1 MREDEQL
8 HRELGMWCR
17 SRNTEGSVNTPSS
30 PNQTVIGRSPWL
42 AAVVCALVG
51 GVVFQFWGNA
61 VRGYIDTSSVFWW
74 WGWQW
79 FNPASESQHGPLV
92 LGVAV
97 WLGWRNLT
105 RTGSKVE
112 SPKSKVPEGI
122 WLAVVAMLMGLAIH
136 LLGYAV
142 QQTRFSIVAVL
153 VFGWG
158 VMRLGGGKRWGDA
171 TLFPLG
177 LLIFA
182 IPMGVLDS
190 VGFHLRL
197 GVIATTEMITGL
209 VGIDLVRNGTQ
220 LFSPDGSYQYDVA
233 AACSGVRSLMAML
246 ALSAIIGYLGPRSW
260 VRRSG
265 VFLLAFPLTFI
276 GNVVRISAIVF
287 AGEWFGQ
294 TAGEIVHDWA
304 GFIVFVIVLGGVQWA
319 ANQLEES
326 TPADSSSGIV
336 CNPSG
341 SFGPPRSLR
350 IAMLVVGLAGLGT
363 VGLIQRVE
371 SLGRMAQAGIPLAED
386 GLNPTPL
393 PKYIGTDWIG
403 QDSAVT
409 AVERELL
416 PPDTGYARKL
426 YVSLDDKRQQVFVSV
441 VLSGQDRTSIH
452 RPELCLVGQG
462 WSIEGQSQTMFDDQ
476 VPAALLRLRRDVVTP
491 DGAKVPVPALFA
503 YWFVGRDQVVATT
516 FERMWQTALNR
527 LRFQPD
533 RWAYVVV
540 QAVVLPGETEAVTLR
555 RMEGVAK
562 SLIGQLSPPSLK
574 TDKKG

>member
-1 MREDEQL
+1 M
-8 HRELGMWCR
+8 G
-17 SRNTEGSVNTPSS
+17 
-30 PNQTVIGRSPWL
+30 
-42 AAVVCALVG
+42 
-51 GVVFQFWGNA
+51 
-61 VRGYIDTSSVFWW
+61 
-74 WGWQW
+74 
-79 FNPASESQHGPLV
+79 
-92 LGVAV
+92 
-97 WLGWRNLT
+97 
-105 RTGSKVE
+105 
-112 SPKSKVPEGI
+112 
-122 WLAVVAMLMGLAIH
+122 AMLAGLVIH

-158 VMRLGGGKRWGDA
+158 AMRLGGGKRWGDA

-319 ANQLEES
+319 ANQLEEP

-336 CNPSG
+336 SNHSG
-341 SFGPPRSLR
+341 YFGPPHSLR

-363 VGLIQRVE
+363 VGLIERVE
-371 SLGRMAQAGIPLAED
+371 ALGRTALAGIPLAED

-403 QDSAVT
+403 MDSAVT
-409 AVERELL
+409 PIERELL

-426 YVSLDDKRQQVFVSV
+426 YVSLDDRRQRVFVSV

-462 WSIEGQSQTMFDDQ
+462 WSIEGQSQTTFDDQ
-476 VPAALLRLRRDVVTP
+476 VPATLLKLRRDVVTP

-516 FERMWQTALNR
+516 FERMWHTVLNR
-527 LRFQPD
+527 LRLQPD

-540 QAVVLPGETEAVTLR
+540 QTAVLSNESERDAKNRMRSVLVALKLQLVPDEFSARVEVP
-555 RMEGVAK
+555 EG
-562 SLIGQLSPPSLK
+562 
-574 TDKKG
+574 

>member
-1 MREDEQL
+1 MCV
-8 HRELGMWCR
+8 GA
-17 SRNTEGSVNTPSS
+17 RNTGFSVNVPSS
-30 PNQTVIGRSPWL
+30 PNQSVIGRSPWI
-42 AAVVCALVG
+42 AAAVCALVG
-51 GVVFQFWGNA
+51 AVVFQFWGNA

-79 FNPASESQHGPLV
+79 FNPASESQHGALV
-92 LGVAV
+92 FGVAV
-97 WLGWRNLT
+97 WLGWRNLAKDE
-105 RTGSKVE
+105 GS
-112 SPKSKVPEGI
+112 SKKGEIGALWPAVP
-122 WLAVVAMLMGLAIH
+122 AVLAMLAGLAIH

-142 QQTRFSIVAVL
+142 QQTRISIVAVL
-153 VFGWG
+153 FFTWG

-171 TLFPLG
+171 SMFPLG

-197 GVIATTEMITGL
+197 GVIATTELIANL

-246 ALSAIIGYLGPRSW
+246 ALSGIIGYLGPRSSL
-260 VRRSG
+260 RRLA

-276 GNVVRISAIVF
+276 GNVVRITAIVF

-294 TAGEIVHDWA
+294 TAGEMVHDWA

-319 ANQLEES
+319 ANRLEEP
-326 TPADSSSGIV
+326 TPANKSPETEPTQSNLLGYFV
-336 CNPSG
+336 R
-341 SFGPPRSLR
+341 PRSSR

-363 VGLIQRVE
+363 VGLIERVE
-371 SLGRMAQAGIPLAED
+371 SLGRTAQAGIPLAED
-386 GLNPTPL
+386 GLNPAPL

-403 QDSAVT
+403 RESEVT
-409 AVERELL
+409 TVERELL
-416 PPDTGYARKL
+416 PSDTGFARKL
-426 YVSLDDKRQQVFVSV
+426 YVSLNDRRHQVFVSV
-441 VLSGQDRTSIH
+441 VLSGQDRSSIH

-462 WSIEGQSQTMFDDQ
+462 WSIEGQAQTTFGENI
-476 VPAALLRLRRDVVTP
+476 PAALLSLTRDVVTP
-491 DGAKVPVPALFA
+491 DGEHVRVPALFA

-516 FERMWQTALNR
+516 FERMGQTALNR
-527 LRFQPD
+527 LRLRPD

-540 QAVVLPGETEAVTLR
+540 QAAVLPIEDKVLTLKRMEAVAGALR
-555 RMEGVAK
+555 D
-562 SLIGQLSPPSLK
+562 QLSPTISK
-574 TDKKG
+574 SVEKD

>member
-1 MREDEQL
+1 M
-8 HRELGMWCR
+8 GP
-17 SRNTEGSVNTPSS
+17 SNTTPK
-30 PNQTVIGRSPWL
+30 L
-42 AAVVCALVG
+42 A
-51 GVVFQFWGNA
+51 
-61 VRGYIDTSSVFWW
+61 
-74 WGWQW
+74 
-79 FNPASESQHGPLV
+79 
-92 LGVAV
+92 
-97 WLGWRNLT
+97 
-105 RTGSKVE
+105 
-112 SPKSKVPEGI
+112 
-122 WLAVVAMLMGLAIH
+122 LAMMAGLAIH

-142 QQTRFSIVAVL
+142 QQTRFSIMAVL
-153 VFGWG
+153 IFGWG
-158 VMRLGGGKRWGDA
+158 AMRLGGGKRWGDA

-177 LLIFA
+177 LLIVA

-265 VFLLAFPLTFI
+265 VFLLAFLLTFI

-304 GFIVFVIVLGGVQWA
+304 GFIVFVIVLGGVHWA
-319 ANQLEES
+319 ANQLEE
-326 TPADSSSGIV
+326 PASSKKAGETV
-336 CNPSG
+336 GNPIGYLQS
-341 SFGPPRSLR
+341 PRSLR
-350 IAMLVVGLAGLGT
+350 LAMLVVELAGLGT
-363 VGLIQRVE
+363 VGLIERVE
-371 SLGRMAQAGIPLAED
+371 SLGRTALAGIPLAED
-386 GLNPTPL
+386 GLNPAPL

-426 YVSLDDKRQQVFVSV
+426 YVSLDDKHQQVFVSV

-462 WSIEGQSQTMFDDQ
+462 WSIEGQSQTTFDDQ
-476 VPAALLRLRRDVVTP
+476 VPAALLRLRREVVTA

-516 FERMWQTALNR
+516 FERMWHTALNR
-527 LRFQPD
+527 LRLQPD

-540 QAVVLPGETEAVTLR
+540 QAVVLPGEAEAVTLR
-555 RMEGVAK
+555 RMEGVSK
-562 SLIGQLSPPSLK
+562 SLIGQLSPPSRK
-574 TDKKG
+574 RDKKD